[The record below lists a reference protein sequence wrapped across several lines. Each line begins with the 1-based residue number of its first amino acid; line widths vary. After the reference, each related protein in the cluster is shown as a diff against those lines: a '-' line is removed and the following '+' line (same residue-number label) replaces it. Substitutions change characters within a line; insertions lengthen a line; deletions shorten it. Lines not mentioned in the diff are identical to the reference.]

1 MNIPNFTINVK
12 VDLGVTP
19 ELVAMV
25 TQIIAARKQRDVA
38 PVQATFVSEEQ
49 APEPERKPRG
59 RKKQTEAA
67 EQAPAADQPEA
78 TEEQQEQAPHA
89 EAAPAAES
97 QQPEPKEYTEEDIRA
112 AMHKTRQRIEG
123 EDYKEHP
130 ESDGYTRYHRALTA
144 QFKNIAATYGAEKP
158 SALKPEMRAAFIKD
172 CEYLAVDPETD
183 TVCSTEKAPF

>member
-25 TQIIAARKQRDVA
+25 TQIIAATTKQHDVA
-38 PVQATFVSEEQ
+38 TVQQAAVVSEEP

-59 RKKQTEAA
+59 RKKPTEAPQ
-67 EQAPAADQPEA
+67 EPAAAEQPEA
-78 TEEQQEQAPHA
+78 TEEQAPV
-89 EAAPAAES
+89 EEAPAQAE
-97 QQPEPKEYTEEDIRA
+97 PEAPKEYTEEDIRA

-130 ESDGYTRYHRALTA
+130 DSDGYTKYHRALTA
-144 QFKNIAATYGAEKP
+144 QFKNIAAAYGAEKP
-158 SALKPEMRAAFIKD
+158 STLKPEMRAAFIQD